1 MWEVYIFAPG
11 LIPFGHHLN
20 AISACQPRCQWKRG
34 KEGGIG
40 NRSAAEP
47 VSGWANRTL
56 GESWSV
62 ALVGKLRGQNF
73 HD

>member
-20 AISACQPRCQWKRG
+20 AISACQPCKCAVPM
-34 KEGGIG
+34 EGGKKQG
-40 NRSAAEP
+40 LGTGQP

-62 ALVGKLRGQNF
+62 ALVGEAAWAE
-73 HD
+73 HS